1 MLAQQSANRRLE
13 EIEDQA
19 ETEAA
24 PGDAPNLWAES
35 WLGRP
40 TPSSRENLYPLRER
54 NQAIEVVD
62 APPHQSLPPA
72 NSLCDK
78 RTSVLITERIF
89 GGDNHSGTS
98 ARTPIQRIDLRQSI
112 VRSDVLLQRWTDRQ
126 DTTARTDPE
135 QLRQPVQKLSQN
147 QPDRASYVSWD
158 SEPGAANVLETKLLE
173 AEVVL
178 REKERGSVKCS
189 RRKPS
194 GAWEENQPTRS
205 SRTGKTQ

>member
-1 MLAQQSANRRLE
+1 MQSDSYERDEDANMTHSLMLAQQSANRRLE

-40 TPSSRENLYPLRER
+40 TPSSRENPYPLRER

-78 RTSVLITERIF
+78 RTSVLINRAHI
-89 GGDNHSGTS
+89 
-98 ARTPIQRIDLRQSI
+98 RR
-112 VRSDVLLQRWTDRQ
+112 
-126 DTTARTDPE
+126 
-135 QLRQPVQKLSQN
+135 RQPFGDVGTDSH
-147 QPDRASYVSWD
+147 PEDRLASVNR
-158 SEPGAANVLETKLLE
+158 P
-173 AEVVL
+173 
-178 REKERGSVKCS
+178 
-189 RRKPS
+189 
-194 GAWEENQPTRS
+194 Q
-205 SRTGKTQ
+205 